1 MGIFNFIDQN
11 QVLKVIS
18 NKGENMFSIKNVF
31 MVVFIITLFAAL
43 SNVSAAASDVVLKPS
58 SQVVAPGET
67 FTIDIFVSPDVDIAG
82 MQFDLLYDGSK
93 FQITDVSEG
102 NLFKQ
107 SGMGTFFVAGSV
119 NSGQINDA
127 YGCILGASDTSTPA
141 TFASITLTTDE
152 QASGKSDLVL
162 KDVIISDPTGNAVDL
177 EIINTEVIIL
187 VFDINQDHMV
197 DYSDYGLVQQ
207 HFDETTAYPYPLW
220 DVNQD
225 NIVNVLDMMLVLSHM
240 D

>member
-1 MGIFNFIDQN
+1 
-11 QVLKVIS
+11 
-18 NKGENMFSIKNVF
+18 MFSIKNVF
-31 MVVFIITLFAAL
+31 MVVIIITLFAAL
-43 SNVSAAASDVVLKPS
+43 SNVSAAASDVFLKPS

-67 FTIDIFVSPDVDIAG
+67 FTIEVFVSPDVDIAG
-82 MQFDLLYDGSK
+82 MQFDLLFDGSK

-127 YGCILGASDTSTPA
+127 
-141 TFASITLTTDE
+141 E

-187 VFDINQDHMV
+187 VFDINQDHVV

-225 NIVNVLDMMLVLSHM
+225 NIVDVLDMMLVLSHM